1 LYSRRRVR
9 VVATGQVGGSAVRVV
24 VAPDKFKGSLSAPE
38 VAAAVAAGLTRA
50 APGASVAEVPVADG
64 GDGTLDAA
72 VGAGFERVPLR
83 ATGPTGDGVD
93 AAYARRQHQAVVELA
108 AVSGLQRLPD
118 GRLDPLGATSAG
130 TGEVIRAAL
139 DDGCRVIILGI
150 GGSAGTDGG
159 AGLVTALGGRVLDE
173 AGRDVPP
180 GGAALARARR
190 LDLSGLH
197 PGLAQAQ
204 VVVASDVDNP
214 LLGPQGAA
222 AVYGPQKGASPDD
235 VVALDAALRQWA
247 KVVQAATGTDLAGA
261 AGAGAAGGVGFA
273 ALSVLGATIRPGIE
287 LVLELVGFD
296 AVLTGTDLVVTGE
309 GALDEQSLRGKV
321 PVGVAAAARRAGVPV
336 VAVCG
341 RRLLDDAALRAV
353 GIERAYALTDIEPDP
368 SRCVAEAGPL
378 LGQLAGRIA
387 TDWLGE
393 PE

>member
-1 LYSRRRVR
+1 
-9 VVATGQVGGSAVRVV
+9 
-24 VAPDKFKGSLSAPE
+24 
-38 VAAAVAAGLTRA
+38 
-50 APGASVAEVPVADG
+50 
-64 GDGTLDAA
+64 
-72 VGAGFERVPLR
+72 
-83 ATGPTGDGVD
+83 
-93 AAYARRQHQAVVELA
+93 
-108 AVSGLQRLPD
+108 
-118 GRLDPLGATSAG
+118 
-130 TGEVIRAAL
+130 
-139 DDGCRVIILGI
+139 VIILGI

-159 AGLVTALGGRVLDE
+159 AGLVTALGGQVLDG
-173 AGRDVPP
+173 AGRVVPP

-214 LLGPQGAA
+214 LLGPHGAA

-235 VVALDAALRQWA
+235 VAALDAALRQWA
-247 KVVQAATGTDLAGA
+247 EVVHDATGTDLAGA

-296 AVLTGTDLVVTGE
+296 AVLTGADLVVTGE
-309 GALDEQSLRGKV
+309 GSLDEQSLRGKV

-341 RRLLDDAALRAV
+341 RRLLDDAALRAA

-378 LGQLAGRIA
+378 LAQLAGRVA
-387 TDWLGE
+387 TEWLAE
-393 PE
+393 PDGRKGSGVAAEGRDGSGVAAEGRDGPAVAADEGRTRA